1 MEPPKVPASEPGAAG
16 TAWVERMEAFG
27 PAYDVQ
33 RLPPGMRTPERAS
46 RLDLGCLAGSGGPVR
61 PLSGLWLVTF
71 LRNRGVSTPLRACFR
86 CWWDLLKRIAN

>member
-33 RLPPGMRTPERAS
+33 RLPPGMRSAS
-46 RLDLGCLAGSGGPVR
+46 SLLALARRRRRCSGA
-61 PLSGLWLVTF
+61 W
-71 LRNRGVSTPLRACFR
+71 A
-86 CWWDLLKRIAN
+86 